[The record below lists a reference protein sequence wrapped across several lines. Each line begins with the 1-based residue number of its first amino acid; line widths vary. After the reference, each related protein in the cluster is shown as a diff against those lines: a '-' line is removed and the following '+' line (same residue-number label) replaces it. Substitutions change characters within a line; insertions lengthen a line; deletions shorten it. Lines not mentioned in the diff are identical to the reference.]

1 MSDFLRTRIVKGSQ
15 TPRRRAYEVPEYM
28 VRELDGH
35 IHPEL
40 MATPGSGVVYRGGPG
55 SWLAEHSTAEE
66 VNYDEVYATAVQAQ
80 QAMITTA
87 NKLCVKKKLPNV
99 NFTVAHSW
107 SEVDQSVSDACK
119 ALEALSSEDKALK
132 PGFTG
137 KMKQAFRKLCDNA
150 GSGGTIANL
159 VPTDSY
165 CSILCG
171 GLKII
176 FKGLEAAGHYREEI
190 CNALEEI
197 PFILND
203 NTALVELNNM
213 DEELHRRVAAIY
225 AAIYALLEVIVGWF
239 LKPSFNTGARILL
252 NPTGFSGK
260 LKERMDTVKLGVQRF
275 TAHVNYLSAERQKA
289 LTQQNLS
296 IMYRL
301 DQQSEQMERGFER
314 LETTRIMVLDKVE
327 QFLYE
332 TWRAEFEQRQSLP
345 QHQQTPRIETPILC
359 VEDILDKWRY
369 ERDLVHQD
377 CATVLR
383 LQHIAGYDVDLELV
397 STIRFHPRF
406 QSYLTLDTSS
416 LLFVD
421 TRSENPTRSLE
432 MPIVA
437 DETFRSLHAFMEEQN
452 EQAHGTTIHIICLS
466 FFCSQ
471 HSNFARDQNAS
482 PMDLAMSLFLQLI
495 DYYRDFDSEY
505 LDLASYDVNPGDT
518 DAILFVFGALVNH
531 LPEDV
536 VLYLM
541 IDDLKAFAQPAPRKF
556 EMILVMEKLLEL
568 HRQGKYNARLKF
580 LFGNSA
586 RNIFSDGFFTEA
598 ETLHI
603 WSTYDRSYLY

>member
-1 MSDFLRTRIVKGSQ
+1 
-15 TPRRRAYEVPEYM
+15 
-28 VRELDGH
+28 
-35 IHPEL
+35 
-40 MATPGSGVVYRGGPG
+40 MATSGSGVVYRGGPG
-55 SWLAEHSTAEE
+55 SWLAEHSTAEDI
-66 VNYDEVYATAVQAQ
+66 NYDEVYATAVQAQ

-87 NKLCVKKKLPNV
+87 NKLCVKKKLPSLNL
-99 NFTVAHSW
+99 TVAHSW

-119 ALEALSSEDKALK
+119 TLEALSSEDKALR

-176 FKGLEAAGHYREEI
+176 FKALEATGHYREEI

-203 NTALVELNNM
+203 NTALVKLNNM
-213 DEELHRRVAAIY
+213 DEEMHRRVAAIY

-239 LKPSFNTGARILL
+239 LKPSFSTGARILL
-252 NPTGFSGK
+252 NPTAFSRK

-289 LTQQNLS
+289 LAQQNLS

-301 DQQSEQMERGFER
+301 DQQSQKMERGFER

-332 TWRAEFEQRQSLP
+332 TWRAEFEQRQLLP
-345 QHQQTPRIETPILC
+345 QDRQTPRIETTVVY
-359 VEDILDKWRY
+359 VEEILDKWRY
-369 ERDLVHQD
+369 ERDLVHRD
-377 CATVLR
+377 CVTVLR
-383 LQHIAGYDVDLELV
+383 LQQVAGYDVDLELV

-416 LLFVD
+416 LLLVN
-421 TRSENPTRSLE
+421 TRSENPIMSLE

-437 DETFRSLHAFMEEQN
+437 AETFRSLHAFIEEQDD
-452 EQAHGTTIHIICLS
+452 QVHGTTIRIICLS

-471 HSNFARDQNAS
+471 HRNVARDENAS
-482 PMDLAMSLFLQLI
+482 PMDLAMSLLLQLL
-495 DYYRDFDSEY
+495 DYYRDFDSEH
-505 LDLASYDVNPGDT
+505 LDLASNEVNPGDT
-518 DAILFVFGALVNH
+518 DAIMFVFKALVNH

-541 IDDLKAFAQPAPRKF
+541 IDDLKAFTQPASRKY
-556 EMILVMEKLLEL
+556 EMIQVMEKLLEL
-568 HRQGKYNARLKF
+568 HR
-580 LFGNSA
+580 
-586 RNIFSDGFFTEA
+586 EP
-598 ETLHI
+598 
-603 WSTYDRSYLY
+603 LYYKK